1 VGSTSA
7 TIAVTLLG
15 GLAYGLLLFVV
26 AAGLGLIVG
35 VMNVMNLAHGASYL
49 TGTWLAYLFADGTLT
64 ALALALALLVGLAA
78 ATVGGAGLAVL
89 LRPLAGHTEQAV
101 VTLGLG
107 TIVAWLFSRA
117 SGGSSLTVPRPGL
130 LDGHLSFA
138 GHGYPVYHLA
148 FIAVAA
154 LLAAGM
160 HLTLHHS
167 MAGIALR
174 AAVDDPPIAATLGL
188 PARRIRTIAITVG
201 TALAVTAGVLGA
213 PVLGPAPGV
222 DATVLTLSLIVVILG
237 GAGTNIRAL
246 LAASLAVGMV
256 DYVGAITVPG
266 LASFTLFLVVIAVLI
281 LRRQNLRTVAAA

>member
-1 VGSTSA
+1 VGSMSA

-49 TGTWLAYLFADGTLT
+49 AGTWLAYLFADGTLT
-64 ALALALALLVGLAA
+64 GLILALLAGLVA
-78 ATVGGAGLAVL
+78 ATVGGAGLAVM

-160 HLTLHHS
+160 HLILHRS

-213 PVLGPAPGV
+213 PVLGPGPGV
-222 DATVLTLSLIVVILG
+222 DATVLTLSLIVVILA

-246 LAASLAVGMV
+246 LGASLAVGMV

-281 LRRQNLRTVAAA
+281 GRRQTLRTASAA

>member
-1 VGSTSA
+1 VGPTSA

-15 GLAYGLLLFVV
+15 GLAYGLLLLVV
-26 AAGLGLIVG
+26 AAGLELIVG

-49 TGTWLAYLFADGTLT
+49 AGTWLAYLFADGTLT
-64 ALALALALLVGLAA
+64 GLGLALLAGVAA
-78 ATVGGAGLAVL
+78 STVGGAALAIL

-107 TIVAWLFSRA
+107 TIVAWLFSRV
-117 SGGSSLTVPRPGL
+117 SGGSSLTVLRPRL

-138 GHGYPVYHLA
+138 GHGYPIYHLA

-154 LLAAGM
+154 LLAAAM
-160 HLTLHHS
+160 HLILHRS

-188 PARRIRTIAITVG
+188 PASRIRTLAITVG

-213 PVLGPAPGV
+213 PVQGPAPGV
-222 DATVLTLSLIVVILG
+222 DATMLTLSLIVVILAG
-237 GAGTNIRAL
+237 TGTNIRNL
-246 LAASLAVGMV
+246 LAASLTVGMIN
-256 DYVGAITVPG
+256 YVGAITVPG
-266 LASFTLFLVVIAVLI
+266 LSSFTLFLAVIAVLI
-281 LRRQNLRTVAAA
+281 LRQPARRTAATA

>member
-1 VGSTSA
+1 MGSTSA
-7 TIAVTLLG
+7 TVAVTGLG

-26 AAGLGLIVG
+26 AAGLKLILG
-35 VMNVMNLAHGASYL
+35 VMKVMNLAHGASYL
-49 TGTWLAYLFADGTLT
+49 AGTWLAYLFADGTLT
-64 ALALALALLVGLAA
+64 GLALALAAGLAA
-78 ATVGGAGLAVL
+78 ATVGGAGLAAL

-107 TIVAWLFSRA
+107 GIIAWLFSRI

-138 GHGYPVYHLA
+138 GHGYPIYHLA

-154 LLAAGM
+154 LIAVAM
-160 HLTLHHS
+160 HQVLHRS

-174 AAVDDPPIAATLGL
+174 AAIDDPPIAATLGL
-188 PARRIRTIAITVG
+188 SATRIRIAAITVG
-201 TALAVTAGVLGA
+201 TALAVGAGVLGA

-246 LAASLAVGMV
+246 LIAALVVGMV
-256 DYVGAITVPG
+256 NYVGAVVAPG
-266 LASFTLFLVVIAVLI
+266 LASFSLFLVVIAVLVV
-281 LRRQNLRTVAAA
+281 RRQGLRTAVAA